1 MKNRILYQDEFIRLD
16 EKEQS
21 KYNLV
26 QSELTYG
33 YPGKEFLLRDEKA
46 AERLQEMSS
55 GIYRDAMGNARCFHK
70 KKILKLYKVANR
82 LKGNILILYSCTNEV
97 KLIRTYFPEAKILS
111 TVSDYKLWN
120 SGRVEIGLLKPEP
133 GSMCKLYPGGNQ
145 LICFSIPGDLSLY
158 LKVLAHMSVPNGV
171 LFVRHLIVQDTWEEV
186 LYQRVKGKNWRE

>member
-1 MKNRILYQDEFIRLD
+1 MKSRILYRDEFIRLN

-33 YPGKEFLLRDEKA
+33 YPEKEFLLQDEKA

-70 KKILKLYKVANR
+70 KKIVRLYKVANC
-82 LKGNILILYSCTNEV
+82 LKGNVLILYSCMNEV
-97 KLIRTYFPEAKILS
+97 KLIHTYFPEAKILS
-111 TVSDYKLWN
+111 TLSDYKLWN
-120 SGRVEIGLLKPEP
+120 SGSVEIGLLRPRP
-133 GSMCKLYPGGNQ
+133 GSMCRLYRGGNQ

-158 LKVLAHMSVPNGV
+158 FKVLSHMSAPNGV
-171 LFVRHLIVQDTWEEV
+171 LFVRRLIVQDTWEEV
-186 LYQRVKGKNWRE
+186 LYQRVKGKDWRD

>member
-1 MKNRILYQDEFIRLD
+1 MKSRILYRDEFIRLN

-33 YPGKEFLLRDEKA
+33 YPEKEFLLQDEKA

-70 KKILKLYKVANR
+70 KKIVRLYKVANC
-82 LKGNILILYSCTNEV
+82 LKGNILILYSCMNEV
-97 KLIRTYFPEAKILS
+97 KLIRAYFPEAKILS
-111 TVSDYKLWN
+111 TLSDYKLWN
-120 SGRVEIGLLKPEP
+120 SGSVEIGLLRPEP
-133 GSMCKLYPGGNQ
+133 GSMCRLYQGGNQ

-158 LKVLAHMSVPNGV
+158 FKVLLHMRAPNGV
-171 LFVRHLIVQDTWEEV
+171 LFVRRLIVQDTWEEV
-186 LYQRVKGKNWRE
+186 LYQRVK